1 MSRRKTSCVLVL
13 LACAAFATA
22 CERNDPTAPS
32 DQPAPALSEHQ
43 GSDN

>member
-1 MSRRKTSCVLVL
+1 MSHRKASYVLVL

-22 CERNDPTAPS
+22 CGGNDPTAPS
-32 DQPAPALSEHQ
+32 EPSAPAFSEHQ

>member
-1 MSRRKTSCVLVL
+1 MPRRKASYVLVL
-13 LACAAFATA
+13 LAAAGFATA

-32 DQPAPALSEHQ
+32 EPPAPALSEHQ